1 MPPKGSGKL
10 REEDFNFRNDRT
22 EAQCKVCA
30 KTSVAEGHQWL
41 KVKNAARHLDA
52 PMHTRA
58 VEREREAE
66 RDRERLEQERKDDS
80 ASTEL
85 RGIQFSS
92 QQYSGPVASA
102 ASREMTEEEAN
113 MWEDYRLNGADFSAG
128 DGGEDTLAQSRHLR
142 QEAESFGLWNPE
154 ATARKLGFG
163 PDEAVVSLV
172 HWEWRA
178 RDIVVGR
185 VKERDFGEPEPFE
198 IQGASRPA
206 SGYKEWFPYPSKMV
220 PIMITFVES
229 NTKLTPQM
237 FLLDTLDNLPRLR
250 ISSSLMRVF
259 LWVLK
264 EIGCKDVPSFDHLR
278 KVQKELRAQC
288 GIPTIPCKSVQGNV
302 FFMNDPTA
310 IIAKVRRFILALV
323 IQIDRRLFTRKDW
336 ANPTTRK
343 LIHVYPEIPED
354 GVIREIWHAQK
365 WRKNMDLDILSPMY
379 DAGISHYYVN
389 EVSRL
394 RDGQFVIPI
403 RWVKFRGKVY
413 ADAFSIRI
421 DEQGEATIIDTETS
435 LISSHDLTAN
445 FLDLEQAGKVPR
457 WGESTIKAGYPAR
470 MPKPCRT
477 IAAGRPIYCSF
488 VNYFSDDVSG
498 NRTKSWNKHW
508 NAYMTHVNLPR
519 QILQQEFHIHFVSTS
534 PHASVPEQFQ
544 EFKAALEVTHTKPI
558 EIQDELGDTTCL
570 CIHANT
576 GPSDNPMQ
584 SEISA
589 HIGGKGNCPCRK
601 CQMGG
606 TQGEKAT
613 NNGYHAI
620 FEAGEPR
627 TKEHII
633 AELEKQVKL
642 ACSGVAKHVKD
653 SQTETGVK
661 DTYTQ
666 FWIEQLI
673 SRFKE
678 MKKDEPNRSATE
690 IQAEL
695 VQWTLDNRD
704 KIYSPFLKM
713 KGFDP
718 TRDTPVEILHTIL
731 LGVIKYIWH
740 LTHTPWSEEQKKTY
754 AMRLQSS
761 NTDGLSIHAIRSNYI
776 MQYAGSLIGRQFKTL
791 AQTNLFHVRGLVSED
806 QFMAWKVAGEL
817 SALLWF
823 PEIRNLAE
831 YRRDL
836 TVAVANVLDVFATLD
851 PSKIISKIKYHLLVH
866 TDEDVVQFGPIVGLA
881 TELFESFNAVFQYC
895 SILSNHLA
903 PSRDIAIQLAD
914 QEGLKHR
921 LTGGWGPSGSDG
933 KWRRAGPGVLGF
945 MAKHPI
951 LQRLVG
957 WAEKTKVEHG
967 DIKLRPV
974 KRGQKERENFSLGS
988 TTAARAV
995 NYDPSI
1001 HSPVSLWRKCVHVI
1015 SESLDECLV
1024 GSWVIARSPMPGD
1037 TSPISGRISDIL
1049 ANTTGMVLIVLDLFQ
1064 VLSSRDE
1071 VYGMPVLERRHAEVQ
1086 FSIFPAKDILFKFN
1100 AQHDCFT
1107 AKCEASGVRLRMQER
1122 VESDKT
1128 ENYIVHKSLDRFLI
1142 NSHAFHNAHL
1152 LRATLPRDL
1161 LAPIPLFPDRRAKH
1175 DELADQLREQLTSR
1189 KARAATKKRQRE
1201 EGNGED
1207 GNEETGERPQKKKKT
1222 RSSRAP
1228 RPRLMPPAES
1238 MISTR
1243 ARRTIIPTEKA
1254 KAARQ
1259 AASDSE
1265 EAEDSAEGGSDQSD
1279 TLYGMSDGN
1288 ESQLFV
1294 IDGSLN
1300 ANMQRYK
1307 WIEQRV
1313 EDSGNLGIGLAVLQ
1327 RAAIIP

>member
-1 MPPKGSGKL
+1 
-10 REEDFNFRNDRT
+10 
-22 EAQCKVCA
+22 
-30 KTSVAEGHQWL
+30 
-41 KVKNAARHLDA
+41 
-52 PMHTRA
+52 MHTRA

-66 RDRERLEQERKDDS
+66 RARERLEQERKDDS

-128 DGGEDTLAQSRHLR
+128 DGGENTLAQSRHLR

-163 PDEAVVSLV
+163 PDEAVVIAAEDEEDDFLADV
-172 HWEWRA
+172 MRNIA

-185 VKERDFGEPEPFE
+185 VKERGSF
-198 IQGASRPA
+198 RTT
-206 SGYKEWFPYPSKMV
+206 GYEEWFPYPSKM
-220 PIMITFVES
+220 
-229 NTKLTPQM
+229 M
-237 FLLDTLDNLPRLR
+237 FLLDTPDNLPRLR

-288 GIPTIPCKSVQGNV
+288 RIPTIPCKSVQGNV

-310 IIAKVRRFILALV
+310 IIA
-323 IQIDRRLFTRKDW
+323 KDW

-365 WRKNMDLDILSPMY
+365 WRKNMDLNILSPMY
-379 DAGISHYYVN
+379 NAGISHYYVN

-470 MPKPCRT
+470 MPNPRRI

-544 EFKAALEVTHTKPI
+544 EFKAALI
-558 EIQDELGDTTCL
+558 
-570 CIHANT
+570 
-576 GPSDNPMQ
+576 
-584 SEISA
+584 EISA

-606 TQGEKAT
+606 TQAEKAT
-613 NNGYHAI
+613 KNGYHAI

-678 MKKDEPNRSATE
+678 MKKDEPNRSAAE

-695 VQWTLDNRD
+695 VQWTIDSRD
-704 KIYSPFLKM
+704 KIHSPFLKM

-740 LTHTPWSEEQKKTY
+740 LTHTPWSEEQKTY

-881 TELFESFNAVFQYC
+881 TELFESFNA
-895 SILSNHLA
+895 
-903 PSRDIAIQLAD
+903 
-914 QEGLKHR
+914 EGLKHR
-921 LTGGWGPSGSDG
+921 LT
-933 KWRRAGPGVLGF
+933 AGPGVLGF

-957 WAEKTKVEHG
+957 SQAEQFITG

-974 KRGQKERENFSLGS
+974 KRGQKERENLSLGS

-1049 ANTTGMVLIVLDLFQ
+1049 ADTTGMVLIVLDLFQ

-1086 FSIFPAKDILFKFN
+1086 FSIVPAKDILFKFN

-1222 RSSRAP
+1222 Q
-1228 RPRLMPPAES
+1228 S

-1243 ARRTIIPTEKA
+1243 VRRTIIPTEKA

-1288 ESQLFV
+1288 ES
-1294 IDGSLN
+1294 D
-1300 ANMQRYK
+1300 
-1307 WIEQRV
+1307 
-1313 EDSGNLGIGLAVLQ
+1313 
-1327 RAAIIP
+1327 